1 MTLPSRSPALI
12 VGAGPIGLACAIS
25 ARRRNIAALV
35 IDTGAIA
42 QSIVRYPIGMRF
54 FTTAER
60 LEIGG
65 HPFACVETKP
75 TREEAL
81 AYYRRVAQA
90 EQLALYPGVRLRAAA
105 RDANGTI
112 ACILQTSIGE
122 QIHHTDRLVIATG
135 YFEHPNLLDIPG
147 EALPHVSH
155 WFDEPHR
162 NAGLDVVIIGGKNSA
177 IETAL
182 QCWRAGARVTL
193 LHRGEALKPSVKY
206 WLRPDFENRVAAG
219 EITAHFGTVVEAI
232 TPSTVR
238 ARHADGRVVEIA
250 ADRVFAL
257 TGYHPDFAL
266 MEQIGITLDP
276 ESGRPALDPA
286 TLETNVS
293 GVYLA
298 GSAAA
303 GRHTGEVFIENGR
316 FDGEKIFGDTSSREA
331 ATERYAAS
339 PRPVGE

>member
-1 MTLPSRSPALI
+1 MTLPARSPALI

-25 ARRRNIAALV
+25 ARRRGIAALV
-35 IDTGAIA
+35 LDTGAIA

-81 AYYRRVAQA
+81 AYYRRVAQV
-90 EQLALYPGVRLRAAA
+90 EQLAVHPGVRLLVAQRTA
-105 RDANGTI
+105 DGTL
-112 ACILQTSIGE
+112 ACTLGTRLGE
-122 QIHHTDRLVIATG
+122 QVHHTDRLVIATG
-135 YFEHPNLLDIPG
+135 YFEHPNHLDVPG
-147 EALPHVSH
+147 EELPHVSH

-162 NAGLDVVIIGGKNSA
+162 NAALDVVIIGGKNSA

-193 LHRGEALKPSVKY
+193 IHRGEALKPSVKY

-219 EITAHFGTVVEAI
+219 EITAHFGTAVEAI
-232 TPSTVR
+232 TPRAVR
-238 ARHADGRVVEIA
+238 VRHSDGRTAEIA

-266 MEQIGITLDP
+266 MEAIGITLDA
-276 ESGRPALDPA
+276 ESGRPAIDSA
-286 TLETNVS
+286 TMETNVP
-293 GVYLA
+293 GVFLA

-316 FDGEKIFGDTSSREA
+316 FDGEKIFGDAASREA
-331 ATERYAAS
+331 ATMRYAAS
-339 PRPVGE
+339 PRPEGE

>member
-1 MTLPSRSPALI
+1 MTLPPTSPALI

-25 ARRRNIAALV
+25 ARRRGIDALV

-65 HPFACVETKP
+65 HPFACVEPKP

-90 EQLALYPGVRLRAAA
+90 EQLPVHPGVRLLAAH
-105 RDANGTI
+105 RTANGTI
-112 ACILQTSIGE
+112 ACTLRTQRGE
-122 QIHHTDRLVIATG
+122 HIHHTDRLVIATG
-135 YFEHPNLLDIPG
+135 YFEHPNPLEVPG

-162 NAGLDVVIIGGKNSA
+162 NAGLDVVVIGGKNSA

-193 LHRGEALKPSVKY
+193 IHRGDALKPSVKY

-219 EITAHFGTVVEAI
+219 EILAHFGTAVTAI
-232 TPSTVR
+232 TAHAVTVR
-238 ARHADGRVVEIA
+238 DANGHVADIT

-266 MEQIGITLDP
+266 MEQIGIMLDA

-286 TLETNVS
+286 TMETNVP
-293 GVYLA
+293 GVFLA

-316 FDGEKIFGDTSSREA
+316 FDGEKIFGDAASREA
-331 ATERYAAS
+331 AAKRYAAS